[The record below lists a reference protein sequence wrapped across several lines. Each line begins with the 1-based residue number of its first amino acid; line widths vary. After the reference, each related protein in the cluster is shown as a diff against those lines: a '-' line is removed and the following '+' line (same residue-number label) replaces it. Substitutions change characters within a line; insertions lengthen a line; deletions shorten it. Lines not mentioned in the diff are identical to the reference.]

1 MSTTPHSL
9 IAPPLLNDR
18 YCTTVSVVVAEILPE
33 VALISVVPTVAA
45 DAKPI
50 VETDATAVFDEV
62 QLTELVTS
70 RVVPS
75 LKVPVA
81 ENCWVRVPPRLT
93 DGFNGLIFKAVRG
106 ESTMLTVVEPEAA
119 PDVAETVADP
129 ALRAVPKP
137 VEFTSSVATDDVVQT
152 ASDNTFV
159 LPSL

>member
-81 ENCWVRVPPRLT
+81 ENCWVPVT
-93 DGFNGLIFKAVRG
+93 KADGWIQR
-106 ESTMLTVVEPEAA
+106 
-119 PDVAETVADP
+119 ADIQ
-129 ALRAVPKP
+129 
-137 VEFTSSVATDDVVQT
+137 SSEG
-152 ASDNTFV
+152 
-159 LPSL
+159 